1 MQQLGFFVNWVNL
14 VMNCISTASFSVL
27 INGVPKGL
35 IYPQRGLRQGCL
47 LSLYLF
53 IICADAFLNLLMV
66 AEKQKLI
73 HGLSF
78 SRNLSV
84 YHILFADDSLI
95 FSRASNEDCKNLK
108 QIFDVYTN
116 ASGQIF
122 NYKKSSMIF
131 SSITNQRLVEEIK
144 IFLILV

>member
-1 MQQLGFFVNWVNL
+1 M
-14 VMNCISTASFSVL
+14 
-27 INGVPKGL
+27 
-35 IYPQRGLRQGCL
+35 
-47 LSLYLF
+47 
-53 IICADAFLNLLMV
+53 LMV

-122 NYKKSSMIF
+122 NYKKS
-131 SSITNQRLVEEIK
+131 
-144 IFLILV
+144 